1 MTDLHPELTRIRFLP
16 RFSTGPR
23 LTKLTRGIKVKPKD
37 PGPDVTVRTIS
48 VPGPEGAPEVTLRVF
63 QPKTLTAGSPAL
75 FWIHGGGMVG
85 GSPEQD
91 DPTNI
96 AFAKA
101 LGITVA
107 AVKYRL
113 APEHPA
119 PAAIDDVYAG
129 LIGFYALAAELGFD
143 QTRVA
148 IGGASAGGGLTAAL
162 AQVAHDRR
170 EVKPVFQLLV
180 YPMLDDRTTL
190 RPASD
195 FKNARVWLP
204 KSNLF
209 GWKSYVGEGVGGP
222 GIPSDYAPGRRED
235 LTGLPPA
242 WIGVGT
248 LDLFHDEDFD
258 YAARLE
264 AAGVPVETFE
274 VPGAFHGFDALF
286 PKTVVVRDWW
296 QRQADALAGA
306 YGIATG
312 SAINTRKD

>member
-1 MTDLHPELTRIRFLP
+1 MTDLHPELTRIRLLP
-16 RFSTGPR
+16 KFSTGPR
-23 LTKLTRGIKVKPKD
+23 LTKLMRGAKVKPKD
-37 PGPDVTVRTIS
+37 PGADMTVRVIN
-48 VPGPEGAPEVTLRVF
+48 VPGPEGNPQVALRVF
-63 QPKTLTAGSPAL
+63 QPVGLAEGAPAL

-91 DPTNI
+91 DRTNI

-113 APEHPA
+113 APENPA

-129 LIGFYALAAELGFD
+129 LVGFYALAGELGFD
-143 QTRVA
+143 AKRVA
-148 IGGASAGGGLTAAL
+148 IGGGSAGGGLAAAL
-162 AQVAHDRR
+162 AQVAHDRG
-170 EVKPVFQLLV
+170 EVRPVFQLLV

-190 RPASD
+190 RPARD
-195 FKNARVWLP
+195 FKHARVWLP

-222 GIPSDYAPGRRED
+222 NVPSDYAPGRRED

-286 PKTVVVRDWW
+286 PKTAVVQDWW
-296 QRQADALAGA
+296 QHQADALAGA
-306 YGIATG
+306 LGVTVA
-312 SAINTRKD
+312 SRK